1 MHSSNKGS
9 SVGAGVTVGVGQQ
22 TGISFQLGASTN
34 RGDANGSETTYDNT
48 LVTATNK
55 LKITSGNDTN
65 LIGAQVADKSVQMQV
80 GGDLNITTL
89 QDTSEVT
96 VTCSHLEF

>member
-1 MHSSNKGS
+1 MEQANSKKLTMLQLPRTPFDKLPAIG
-9 SVGAGVTVGVGQQ
+9 GECGI
-22 TGISFQLGASTN
+22 GISKNQHHTHSQ
-34 RGDANGSETTYDNT
+34 
-48 LVTATNK
+48 
-55 LKITSGNDTN
+55 TSGNDTN
-65 LIGAQVADKSVQMQV
+65 LIGAQVAGKSVQMQV